1 MYVYV
6 CLLCN
11 LLTPDKQT
19 PKNSRWSGVF
29 VLERDGMQEMR
40 EGIKHLMTGPAG
52 NMEFC
57 FLSKESLLKV
67 SEKSGKFI
75 LWLPQIVLLDVFV

>member
-1 MYVYV
+1 
-6 CLLCN
+6 
-11 LLTPDKQT
+11 
-19 PKNSRWSGVF
+19 
-29 VLERDGMQEMR
+29 
-40 EGIKHLMTGPAG
+40 MTGPAG